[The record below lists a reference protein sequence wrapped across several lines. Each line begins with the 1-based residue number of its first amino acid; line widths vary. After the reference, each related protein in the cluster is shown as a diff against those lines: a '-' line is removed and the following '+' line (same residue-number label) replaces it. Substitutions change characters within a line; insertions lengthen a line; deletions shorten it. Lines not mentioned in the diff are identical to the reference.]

1 MRALIL
7 LPFALVGCSQAP
19 AQVAGLISSRCGACH
34 IVPGVSGATG
44 RVGPSLAGIG
54 RQQILAGHFP
64 NSREN
69 MVRWIRT
76 PQAMLPGD
84 AMPDTGL
91 SLAEAEAVADYL
103 YTLDR

>member
-7 LPFALVGCSQAP
+7 LPIALAGCSQAP
-19 AQVAGLISSRCGACH
+19 ARTAGLIAARCGACH
-34 IVPGVSGATG
+34 LVPGVPGATG

-91 SLAEAEAVADYL
+91 SPAEAEAVADYL